1 MSDTRKKRERVA
13 RACIPC
19 RRKKVKCD
27 GNVPCSHC
35 VQSNSSLC
43 TYPDPSQRPKTRK
56 INKVNKNNSTIEAL
70 DTRLARLEGVLTN
83 LASKIGGGGGG
94 GVDGKHDI
102 LDSASS
108 GGNRSPEY
116 KDSSFASSNSDD
128 DNSDDN
134 ASDGYEQATS
144 SKGFPYRVVHRLIE
158 NPTEPNDEQASY
170 QMYERFYGTHSLFH
184 IFSEKSIEWILSKLP
199 PKYSH
204 LSVPAEN
211 MAFMF
216 SLCVKSFTDIWF
228 APKAYNDEQK
238 QKLEEGWFPEDE
250 GLVYDLL
257 NCWDKIFLVGYLITG
272 NELKESFHG
281 YYQKIR
287 NNTKP
292 KLKYSELL
300 TMNIS
305 LSLCISAIIDGRM
318 ANECSPGSLTGRTPN
333 LNFYSTDDLILMQ
346 TRFFSS
352 SIYYYDKI
360 LVMSDGLKTIQAI
373 LLLIIYLETSWIKSS
388 VDYILTSIAVRYAQ
402 EIGLHRFESFAGLSS
417 EQALRRR
424 CIWFVCEYLDME
436 VCYRLGKPPL
446 LNHADVST
454 LTIRDMASDIDPNI
468 VKGLFLEGLNAD
480 ILKQVLHLKGP
491 KIYSTQIINLLNQIR
506 TKSYS
511 TLFSASSSTSYSD
524 TIKTLSELNNDMF
537 KLRSSTDPAIRP
549 RFYDDPDFGNELYSN
564 VEVFGY
570 SREMI
575 LTFQLTYFT
584 HSLTINKLISQINTP
599 EFKKDCPEFLAFKN
613 IALESARTI
622 LHMCRRID
630 RNSVPI
636 SCINWVIYYP
646 FGAFL
651 TLLANCLNSPNSND
665 VVSDVNLL
673 IDISV
678 NFFAFNKNILSSSSK
693 KGYSKVY
700 NQRESVVLLVC
711 GVMLHLGLRIVESK
725 SDHNFIDNSPQL
737 KTHLEDCCKVFP
749 DLFRPRKKPFNK
761 STNSSNS
768 TEYNGTGS
776 GSGSGSGPG
785 SGFGPGTR
793 TGSCAASASMTNP
806 TTTTDTSE
814 FSISDSPF
822 SFPQQ
827 LLPGPTGY
835 LTIPSEIPKD
845 FGSMFDST
853 QKTPSYS
860 PGKTPL
866 ANLINPDTT
875 NTPQFQESSQR
886 TNFNIN
892 ELEYNEALES
902 ILGVGTPNF
911 FFDNSVG

>member
-1 MSDTRKKRERVA
+1 MSDIKKKRERVA

-27 GNVPCSHC
+27 GNTPCSHC

-43 TYPDPSQRPKTRK
+43 TYPDPSQRPKARK
-56 INKVNKNNSTIEAL
+56 INKANKNNSSIEAL

-83 LASKIGGGGGG
+83 LASRLGGNGRDDL
-94 GVDGKHDI
+94 V
-102 LDSASS
+102 DSASS

-128 DNSDDN
+128 DNVSDDN
-134 ASDGYEQATS
+134 VSDGYEQATS
-144 SKGFPYRVVHRLIE
+144 SKGFPYRVVHTLLE

-184 IFSEKSIEWILSKLP
+184 IFSEKSIEWILGKLP

-211 MAFMF
+211 MAFIF

-238 QKLEEGWFPEDE
+238 QKLEQGWFPEDD

-257 NCWDKIFLVGYLITG
+257 NCWDKIFLVGYVITG
-272 NELKESFHG
+272 SELKESFYG
-281 YYQKIR
+281 YYQKLR
-287 NNTKP
+287 NNTKS

-318 ANECSPGSLTGRTPN
+318 ANGCSPGSLTGRTPN

-373 LLLIIYLETSWIKSS
+373 LLLIIYLETSWLKSS

-402 EIGLHRFESFAGLSS
+402 EIGLHRFESFTGLSS

-454 LTIRDMASDIDPNI
+454 LTIRDMAADIDPNI
-468 VKGLFLEGLNAD
+468 VKGLFLEDLNAD
-480 ILKQVLHLKGP
+480 ILKQILHLKGP
-491 KIYSTQIINLLNQIR
+491 KIYSTQLINLLNQIR

-524 TIKTLSELNNDMF
+524 TIKALGELNKDMD
-537 KLRSSTDPAIRP
+537 KLRAGTDLAIRP
-549 RFYDDPDFGNELYSN
+549 RFYDDPEFGNELYSN

-584 HSLTINKLISQINTP
+584 HSLTINKLISQIDTP
-599 EFKKDCPEFLAFKN
+599 EFKKDCAEFLAFKN
-613 IALESARTI
+613 IALQSARTI

-678 NFFAFNKNILSSSSK
+678 NFFAFNKNLLSPSSR

-725 SDHNFIDNSPQL
+725 SGHNFIDNSPQL
-737 KTHLEDCCKVFP
+737 KTHLEDCRKVFP
-749 DLFRPRKKPFNK
+749 DLFRPRKKHFTK
-761 STNSSNS
+761 STKSSTSSSS

-776 GSGSGSGPG
+776 S
-785 SGFGPGTR
+785 
-793 TGSCAASASMTNP
+793 SASMTNTNP
-806 TTTTDTSE
+806 TSE
-814 FSISDSPF
+814 FSIDDSPF
-822 SFPQQ
+822 SIPQQ

-835 LTIPSEIPKD
+835 LTIPSETPKD
-845 FGSMFDST
+845 FGSMFDCK
-853 QKTPSYS
+853 QKTPNYS
-860 PGKTPL
+860 PGKSPL
-866 ANLINPDTT
+866 GNLINPDTT

-886 TNFNIN
+886 SNFNIN

>member
-1 MSDTRKKRERVA
+1 MSDIKKKRERVA

-27 GNVPCSHC
+27 GNTPCSHC

-43 TYPDPSQRPKTRK
+43 AYPDPSQRPKARK
-56 INKVNKNNSTIEAL
+56 INKANKNNSSIEAL

-83 LASKIGGGGGG
+83 LASRLGGNGRDDL
-94 GVDGKHDI
+94 V
-102 LDSASS
+102 DSASS

-116 KDSSFASSNSDD
+116 KDSSFGSSNSDD
-128 DNSDDN
+128 DNVSDDN
-134 ASDGYEQATS
+134 VSDGYEQATS
-144 SKGFPYRVVHRLIE
+144 SKGFPYRVVHTLLE

-211 MAFMF
+211 MAFIF

-238 QKLEEGWFPEDE
+238 QKLEDGWFPEDD

-257 NCWDKIFLVGYLITG
+257 NCWDKIFLVGYVITG
-272 NELKESFHG
+272 SELKESFDG
-281 YYQKIR
+281 YYQRIR
-287 NNTKP
+287 NNTKS

-305 LSLCISAIIDGRM
+305 LSLCISTIIDGRM
-318 ANECSPGSLTGRTPN
+318 ANGCSPGSLTACTPN

-373 LLLIIYLETSWIKSS
+373 LLLIIYLETSWLKSS

-402 EIGLHRFESFAGLSS
+402 EIGLHRFESFTGLSS
-417 EQALRRR
+417 EQAFRRR

-454 LTIRDMASDIDPNI
+454 LSIRDMAADFDPNI
-468 VKGLFLEGLNAD
+468 VKGLFLEDLNAD
-480 ILKQVLHLKGP
+480 FLKQILHLKGP
-491 KIYSTQIINLLNQIR
+491 KIYSTQLINLLNQIR

-511 TLFSASSSTSYSD
+511 TLFSASSSTGYSD
-524 TIKTLSELNNDMF
+524 TIKALGELNKDMD
-537 KLRSSTDPAIRP
+537 KLRAGTDLAIRP
-549 RFYDDPDFGNELYSN
+549 RFYDDPDFGNELYCN

-584 HSLTINKLISQINTP
+584 HSLTINKLISQIDAP

-613 IALESARTI
+613 IALQSARTI
-622 LHMCRRID
+622 LHMCRKID
-630 RNSVPI
+630 KNSVPI

-665 VVSDVNLL
+665 VVSDVSLL

-678 NFFAFNKNILSSSSK
+678 NFFAFNKNLLSPSSK

-725 SDHNFIDNSPQL
+725 SGHNFIDNSPQL
-737 KTHLEDCCKVFP
+737 KTHLEDCRKVFP
-749 DLFRPRKKPFNK
+749 DLFRPRKKHFTK
-761 STNSSNS
+761 STKSTKSSISSGS

-776 GSGSGSGPG
+776 S
-785 SGFGPGTR
+785 
-793 TGSCAASASMTNP
+793 SASMTNP
-806 TTTTDTSE
+806 TTSE
-814 FSISDSPF
+814 FSIDDSPF
-822 SFPQQ
+822 SIPQQ

-835 LTIPSEIPKD
+835 LTIPSDTPKD
-845 FGSMFDST
+845 FGSMFDSR
-853 QKTPSYS
+853 QKAPNYS
-860 PGKTPL
+860 PGKSPL
-866 ANLINPDTT
+866 GNLINTDTT

-886 TNFNIN
+886 SNFNIN